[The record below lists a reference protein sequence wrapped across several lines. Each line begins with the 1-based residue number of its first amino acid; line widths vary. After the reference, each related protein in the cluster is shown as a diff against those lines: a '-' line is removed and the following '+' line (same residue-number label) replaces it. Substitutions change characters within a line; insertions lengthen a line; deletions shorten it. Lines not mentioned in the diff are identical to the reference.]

1 MTILKATWVE
11 WILNGSNMKAWKIN
25 GNWLHKRSGK
35 KHNLQF
41 IVVCEDNDDPVGV
54 LNMNYDLS
62 GMTYLNGQVEH
73 EDIPLVISMS
83 NLAIIREL

>member
-1 MTILKATWVE
+1 
-11 WILNGSNMKAWKIN
+11 MKAWRIN

-41 IVVCEDNDDPVGV
+41 IVVCEDNDDPVSG
-54 LNMNYDLS
+54 LNKLYDLS

-73 EDIPLVISMS
+73 EDIPLAIPIN
-83 NLAIIREL
+83 NLDSIRE